1 MEEWSLWQA
10 TAGAVHWWRIESL
23 VRSQIQIDP
32 NWLESLWVVDTIRI
46 QHETHHETHPN
57 FIQISSNITW
67 IITWIITIQVVPVR
81 TTFVTCLPGALVL
94 PGSGS
99 GDARVHQWVWGS
111 PSYWRFWPGFL
122 WVFYDFLMFCLGC
135 LGVLQ
140 YWIKW
145 IKVDFCLFRLC
156 AAFSGAA
163 LWKFM
168 ETVTHVQRMFNASSL
183 FSSLFL
189 SLYAMAIH
197 GSPHRMARMLH
208 ACRLRHAWHFAS
220 L

>member
-1 MEEWSLWQA
+1 MQS
-10 TAGAVHWWRIESL
+10 ESNTKL
-23 VRSQIQIDP
+23 ITK
-32 NWLESLWVVDTIRI
+32 L
-46 QHETHHETHPN
+46 
-57 FIQISSNITW
+57 IQISSNITW

-168 ETVTHVQRMFNASSL
+168 ETVTHVQRIFPL
-183 FSSLFL
+183 FISFPFL
-189 SLYAMAIH
+189 VCH
-197 GSPHRMARMLH
+197 GNPWQPPPHGQNVARMPPA
-208 ACRLRHAWHFAS
+208 ACMTVCQS
-220 L
+220 LVKLYNVATCSNYSIYIV